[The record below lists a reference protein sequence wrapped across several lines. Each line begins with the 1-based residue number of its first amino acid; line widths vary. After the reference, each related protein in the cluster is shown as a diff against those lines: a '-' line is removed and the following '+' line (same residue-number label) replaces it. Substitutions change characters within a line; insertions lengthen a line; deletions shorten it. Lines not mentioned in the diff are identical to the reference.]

1 MTRSLD
7 PDISPQLFEGVAFKR
22 LLAWV
27 IDVIIAFIIA
37 AVLVPFTAFVAVFV
51 WPLFFSVISF
61 LYRALTLGLGGATWG
76 MRIMSIE
83 LRRDTGEQI
92 DGITAILHTLGLIFS
107 FMIPIIQLISIVLM
121 ATGAKGKSL
130 TDMALGTVMINRAQR

>member
-7 PDISPQLFEGVAFKR
+7 PDISPQLFEGVALKR

-37 AVLVPFTAFVAVFV
+37 AVLVPFTAFVAVFI

-61 LYRALTLGLGGATWG
+61 LYRALTLGFGGATWG

-121 ATGAKGKSL
+121 ATGTKGKSL